1 MDPMWLIVLR
11 VTERIVIY
19 AGAIFMI
26 YLGYSLYKRGISKG
40 RNNLQAKTK
49 LGQIILPGTGPGL
62 FFMAFGAIVLLVGLF
77 IGRGRIESGK
87 IVVLDPNIF
96 DFSSLQMLKDPYYK
110 SREFSQSY
118 VEVMNKKSDILSE
131 QEDEPNNTAH
141 EDQAKANQSAPNDP
155 NSTPEIIDK
164 VIPAAGDTFNEN

>member
-40 RNNLQAKTK
+40 RNNLQAKIK
-49 LGQIILPGTGPGL
+49 LGQIILPGTGAGL

-77 IGRGRIESGK
+77 TGRGRVQSGK

-96 DFSSLQMLKDPYYK
+96 DFSSLQMLKDP
-110 SREFSQSY
+110 
-118 VEVMNKKSDILSE
+118 
-131 QEDEPNNTAH
+131 
-141 EDQAKANQSAPNDP
+141 
-155 NSTPEIIDK
+155 
-164 VIPAAGDTFNEN
+164 